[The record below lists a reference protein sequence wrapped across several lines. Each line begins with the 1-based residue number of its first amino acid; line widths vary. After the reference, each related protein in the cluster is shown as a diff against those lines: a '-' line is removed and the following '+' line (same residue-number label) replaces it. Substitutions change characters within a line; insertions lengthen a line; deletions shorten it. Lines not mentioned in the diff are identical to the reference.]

1 MRKKLKKSLS
11 WLLAICMILSLIP
24 TIALA
29 AGPGETGL
37 VDTYSYYYS
46 TYDRTET
53 TKLHYAEEPSSWTGR
68 GTIGNSYSDS
78 DSLGV
83 GETGTRELFFQFTQT
98 CPHCYNYCIDRVPE
112 EYYIPSVE
120 QTGTGKVENVYFSLA
135 PLNDGSAYS
144 KRACLQLHYTAVEA
158 GTVQLSFKVNQN
170 YNYSGALG
178 LCRFCYNAVQTASR
192 QWIQNSITVTINID
206 NDPTTPTIPDDSEV
220 DITHEVYIPAGYDC
234 GMTFDLTSGATLSNL
249 QVVSADSE
257 TATIEGELINNSRAS
272 VTIDAH
278 KTGDTAVYC
287 MFEGGYSER
296 TVEKILVH
304 VYDPDTYQLPVA
316 EGEKDTFTHRVT
328 VNNDAVGTNAI
339 LFDMTPQIN
348 SGSEFVTISP
358 EGGSWVQTVEGSA
371 AVVIPV
377 TGTAEG
383 QAVIETQFGFV
394 TQEANGQAIHLFV
407 DVVNVTVTEPTP
419 PAPTIDEKLENVY
432 LNIEGRTQEGATPS
446 FYQNLDVN
454 SSAFQ
459 NKFLDT
465 VTWDPPVYD
474 GQNWTVNVTVAGYS
488 PTGTEDTHVVNYF
501 LRGTAQKG
509 WGLADGE
516 QATKTIQLTYVQ
528 KSGNKSGWYDSTGE
542 EAVLTFFVAPQDTS
556 TAPDAPDWTDVYDL
570 GNVVTIDCTNESQP
584 THAAKNYTIAP
595 NTEGTNDSYVVS
607 EVAESGGEW
616 TCTVTVYPVQSYLDQ
631 YHKDYLEHTY
641 QAGQEDGKTLNLT
654 WDDEADQWTT
664 TDTVTFDVECA
675 PVVSPVIT
683 DFTKS
688 LVTTATVGDLATSP
702 DVTIPEPGQ
711 KIIIP
716 ANGTVTLLYKLTVH
730 GVAGTAFTITDNG
743 VKQIIQ
749 QDCNAVLTGN
759 EIKGTIPNNGIA
771 TIYVTKTFTASDI
784 TEDGYVTNTA
794 SIAADDG
801 SPVAPGEDQDSVQTP
816 AEEGKPNAPAEDTL
830 KNLLNNR
837 ITVDC
842 ITTEDTVH
850 PSETYGWL
858 EGGYSRPA
866 AGVTGSSTDGWKYVV
881 TINADV
887 YVNDYDTT
895 KLALPIGTHTQT
907 GDAYTITLT
916 WDGQGWSCAEYVDIE
931 VKCTLY
937 TLTYDA
943 NGGTFTDGQT
953 TYIVSN
959 IQPNTEYTLDTNL
972 KPTKSGAVFIG
983 WTTTDTNEA
992 VYGAGQQLPTLV
1004 DKVQVSGST
1013 TVYAVWGED
1022 TNGDG
1027 IADAQQILITPADI
1041 TVYAGGTSYAG
1052 VVDENGSITSES
1064 SGIPEPGYYFTLP
1077 YELNQTLQQ
1086 MTGSQGGPVNLANHI
1101 RLTDRTDGSRQW
1113 ILQLYDGT
1121 INSAAYGKYIYR
1133 LAETATGN
1141 SPAKLVIKDGST
1153 IITDDELYITNDA
1166 LYKTYTMSLDTGA
1179 AAAGNITVEISAD
1192 GNSWSQPTAGAV
1204 NGLCLGEGTLTV
1216 RGTDNSTPTLTTD
1229 IGSNESD
1236 VANNHQIANEESQ
1249 TTITAVAPEGTDY
1262 TINGSDVTTGGSI
1275 GLLTDGLLP
1284 NDVLSGYLDEH
1295 NLTDENTKVDYQ
1307 YLDLVDMSNGNAY
1320 VTADSALD
1328 IYWKLPADADVSGD
1342 FYVVHFNGLDRNYDV
1357 DQLDQLIGDANHA
1370 VTIYSEAKKNLDVVT
1385 INGEQ
1390 YLKFA
1395 TSSFSPFA
1403 LVYDTKDEPVVEKV
1417 TVTFDSGKHGDFGW
1431 YHVTSKDVELTKG
1444 DKLAAY
1450 QIPYVFEDEGY
1461 EFIGWYKQ
1469 GSGSWHLYSD
1479 EDLLEMTFTSDT
1491 TFIAQYKY
1499 VGGPSVDDEYDV
1511 VYNAN
1516 FTDGGVPRRQ
1526 GYDKGETVTV
1536 SENKW
1541 FERDGYIFVGW
1552 NTEAD
1557 GTGDS
1562 YDPDDTF
1569 KMPGRDVYLYAQW
1582 QKEKPGPDDTGVS
1595 RWLETE
1601 DHNAY
1606 LTGYPDSTFGA
1617 DRNMTRAEVAQ
1628 MFYSLLKNKNVMIT
1642 TSFSDVSNDAW
1653 YATAVKT
1660 MASLGMMSGYPDG
1673 TFRPD
1678 EPITRAEFATVAL
1691 AFAYEPDN
1699 ARCSYLDVSTSA
1711 WYYTYVAQATTYGWI
1726 GGYPDGTFR
1735 PNNSITRVEV
1745 CVIVNNMLGRTP
1757 DEDYIDRNEDELVNF
1772 VDLSDRYWGYYTIM
1786 EATNGHEY
1794 TGNYSNETW
1803 KDVK

>member
-1 MRKKLKKSLS
+1 MNG
-11 WLLAICMILSLIP
+11 AITEPIP
-24 TIALA
+24 THSHDITGGDTGESVTWTKWDGTTDLNQ
-29 AGPGETGL
+29 AG
-37 VDTYSYYYS
+37 YYYL
-46 TYDRTET
+46 
-53 TKLHYAEEPSSWTGR
+53 TKDVEVTKAIEVSADDVHLCLNGCTISGDSCDKVFSVTGKLTICDCEGGGTVSNSDSIYRAAVRVTSSGSLTLYG
-68 GTIGNSYSDS
+68 GTLNGDIGN
-78 DSLGV
+78 GV
-83 GETGTRELFFQFTQT
+83 FADGTNTKVTIAGGTVSGTR
-98 CPHCYNYCIDRVPE
+98 
-112 EYYIPSVE
+112 S
-120 QTGTGKVENVYFSLA
+120 G
-135 PLNDGSAYS
+135 
-144 KRACLQLHYTAVEA
+144 
-158 GTVQLSFKVNQN
+158 
-170 YNYSGALG
+170 GALG
-178 LCRFCYNAVQTASR
+178 VSGG
-192 QWIQNSITVTINID
+192 TVTITGGQVNGVKLQ
-206 NDPTTPTIPDDSEV
+206 NRAKLYLTGTPDVDAIMMAKSDTADGYNNQIIAAVDGQGYTGKLITITSDDKTIPGKTVIVQNVTNDNANRFALTNYELERSGNDLVVKADQATVVKEPQANKLTYNGQAQTLITAGEASGGTMVYSLTEDGEYTAELPTAINAGTYTVWYKVVGDETHTDSDVDSIQVTIDDVHSHN
-220 DITHEVYIPAGYDC
+220 ITGGDGGDAVTWTEWDGKTNLDQAGYYY
-234 GMTFDLTSGATLSNL
+234 LTNDVEVTKAIE
-249 QVVSADSE
+249 VSADDVHLCLNGCTISGDSCDKVFSVTGKLTICDCE
-257 TATIEGELINNSRAS
+257 GGGTVSNSDSIYRAAVRVTSSGSLTLYGGTLNGGIGNGVFASGINTKVTIDGGTVSGARSGGALGVSGGTATI
-272 VTIDAH
+272 
-278 KTGDTAVYC
+278 TG
-287 MFEGGYSER
+287 
-296 TVEKILVH
+296 
-304 VYDPDTYQLPVA
+304 
-316 EGEKDTFTHRVT
+316 
-328 VNNDAVGTNAI
+328 
-339 LFDMTPQIN
+339 
-348 SGSEFVTISP
+348 
-358 EGGSWVQTVEGSA
+358 
-371 AVVIPV
+371 
-377 TGTAEG
+377 G
-383 QAVIETQFGFV
+383 QV
-394 TQEANGQAIHLFV
+394 
-407 DVVNVTVTEPTP
+407 
-419 PAPTIDEKLENVY
+419 
-432 LNIEGRTQEGATPS
+432 
-446 FYQNLDVN
+446 
-454 SSAFQ
+454 
-459 NKFLDT
+459 
-465 VTWDPPVYD
+465 
-474 GQNWTVNVTVAGYS
+474 
-488 PTGTEDTHVVNYF
+488 
-501 LRGTAQKG
+501 
-509 WGLADGE
+509 
-516 QATKTIQLTYVQ
+516 
-528 KSGNKSGWYDSTGE
+528 
-542 EAVLTFFVAPQDTS
+542 
-556 TAPDAPDWTDVYDL
+556 
-570 GNVVTIDCTNESQP
+570 
-584 THAAKNYTIAP
+584 
-595 NTEGTNDSYVVS
+595 
-607 EVAESGGEW
+607 
-616 TCTVTVYPVQSYLDQ
+616 
-631 YHKDYLEHTY
+631 
-641 QAGQEDGKTLNLT
+641 
-654 WDDEADQWTT
+654 
-664 TDTVTFDVECA
+664 
-675 PVVSPVIT
+675 
-683 DFTKS
+683 
-688 LVTTATVGDLATSP
+688 
-702 DVTIPEPGQ
+702 
-711 KIIIP
+711 
-716 ANGTVTLLYKLTVH
+716 
-730 GVAGTAFTITDNG
+730 NG
-743 VKQIIQ
+743 VKLQDRAKLYLAGTPDVNAIMMAKSAMANGYFNQIIA
-749 QDCNAVLTGN
+749 AVDDKAYTGN
-759 EIKGTIPNNGIA
+759 LITI
-771 TIYVTKTFTASDI
+771 ASDDDKI
-784 TEDGYVTNTA
+784 PGNTT
-794 SIAADDG
+794 I
-801 SPVAPGEDQDSVQTP
+801 VQ
-816 AEEGKPNAPAEDTL
+816 N
-830 KNLLNNR
+830 
-837 ITVDC
+837 
-842 ITTEDTVH
+842 
-850 PSETYGWL
+850 
-858 EGGYSRPA
+858 
-866 AGVTGSSTDGWKYVV
+866 
-881 TINADV
+881 
-887 YVNDYDTT
+887 VNDGNANRF
-895 KLALPIGTHTQT
+895 ALTNYELEKIG
-907 GDAYTITLT
+907 DNL
-916 WDGQGWSCAEYVDIE
+916 V
-931 VKCTLY
+931 VKADQATVY
-937 TLTYDA
+937 TLTYNA
-943 NGGTFTDGQT
+943 NGGTFTAGT
-953 TYIVSN
+953 TFTVKGL
-959 IQPNTEYTLDTNL
+959 EDTAAYQL
-972 KPTKSGAVFIG
+972 GEETGYAAPTKGTDVFLG
-983 WTTTDTNEA
+983 WTTDPSA
-992 VYGAGQQLPTLV
+992 SGKVYGAGQQLPEVVTE
-1004 DKVQVSGST
+1004 VSIPET
-1013 TVYAVWGED
+1013 TIVYAVWGAD
-1022 TNGDG
+1022 SNGDG
-1027 IADAQQILITPADI
+1027 IADAQQIVITPADI
-1041 TVYAGGTSYAG
+1041 TVYTGGTGYDG
-1052 VVDENGSITSES
+1052 VVDGAENH
-1064 SGIPEPGYYFTLP
+1064 GIPEPGYYFTLP
-1077 YELNQTLQQ
+1077 AALNDALKDQGEGYVDL
-1086 MTGSQGGPVNLANHI
+1086 SQYI
-1101 RLTDRTDGSRQW
+1101 RLNHEGENSRQW
-1113 ILQLYDGT
+1113 VLEFYDGT
-1121 INSAAYGKYIYR
+1121 KNSEATQGYIYR
-1133 LAETATGN
+1133 LVEDSQDGTSGT
-1141 SPAKLVIKDGST
+1141 PAKLVIKDSNGKP
-1153 IITDDELYITNDA
+1153 ITTDKLDINDGA
-1166 LYKTYTMSLDTGA
+1166 LFQEYTMSLDDSAVKENEIVVEVLINGSWVNVNDQYGEGTV
-1179 AAAGNITVEISAD
+1179 AGLI
-1192 GNSWSQPTAGAV
+1192 
-1204 NGLCLGEGTLTV
+1204 LGEGTLTV

-1229 IGSNESD
+1229 IGSDESD
-1236 VANNHQIANEESQ
+1236 VTGNDQIANEESQ

-1469 GSGSWHLYSD
+1469 GSGSWNLYSD

-1803 KDVK
+1803 ESVK